1 MRNAFRNFAW
11 GQSSF
16 NEEVLKNVEFYLPI
30 NSYDK
35 IDYSFIINFI
45 KAQEKLSIKGIVDW
59 KDKLIESTKKCI

>member
-16 NEEVLKNVEFYLPI
+16 NEEVLKNVEIYLPI

-35 IDYSFIINFI
+35 IDYTFIINFI